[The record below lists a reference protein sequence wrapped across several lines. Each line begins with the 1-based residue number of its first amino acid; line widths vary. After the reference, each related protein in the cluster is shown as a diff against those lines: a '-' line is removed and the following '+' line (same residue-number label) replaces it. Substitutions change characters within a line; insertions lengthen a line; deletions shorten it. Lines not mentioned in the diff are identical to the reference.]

1 MSQLLKIR
9 VGIELVPYIL
19 LWCLTLKSLGSVSSN
34 THFLAVFVSG
44 SYEIAEFPFLL
55 SGVSHSWDF
64 RDISYKL
71 HSYYGKSH
79 GKRQK

>member
-1 MSQLLKIR
+1 MSKLLKIR
-9 VGIELVPYIL
+9 VGIELVSDIH
-19 LWCLTLKSLGSVSSN
+19 LWCFTLKSLGNISSN
-34 THFLAVFVSG
+34 THFLAVIVTG
-44 SYEIAEFPFLL
+44 SYEITECPFLL
-55 SGVSHSWDF
+55 LVVLHSWDF